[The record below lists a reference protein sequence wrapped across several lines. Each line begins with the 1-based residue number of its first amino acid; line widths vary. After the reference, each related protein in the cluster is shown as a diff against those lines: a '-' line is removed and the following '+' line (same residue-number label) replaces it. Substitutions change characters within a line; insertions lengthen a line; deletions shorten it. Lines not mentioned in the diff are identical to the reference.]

1 MLIKSEYFFNIDDK
15 LFFLSY
21 IRFQKILE
29 LLLLFPFRHLW
40 PVCFVHSL
48 PIGEQW
54 DQTNNESKNVR
65 FPFPRVHSRAV
76 LNESL
81 IHRVDEV
88 SSDLVTRNGSAYCG
102 IRFLTQTHV
111 WFFYFFLLPMSV
123 ISLWRFVLSESKMTV
138 NKLCRCI
145 SASGVYSVPFLFKY
159 SSFFLTLLIN
169 WSSSAYNF
177 TLL

>member
-1 MLIKSEYFFNIDDK
+1 MTIFIFFYLGIA
-15 LFFLSY
+15 FLVS
-21 IRFQKILE
+21 F
-29 LLLLFPFRHLW
+29 FRHLW

-111 WFFYFFLLPMSV
+111 
-123 ISLWRFVLSESKMTV
+123 
-138 NKLCRCI
+138 
-145 SASGVYSVPFLFKY
+145 
-159 SSFFLTLLIN
+159 
-169 WSSSAYNF
+169 
-177 TLL
+177 